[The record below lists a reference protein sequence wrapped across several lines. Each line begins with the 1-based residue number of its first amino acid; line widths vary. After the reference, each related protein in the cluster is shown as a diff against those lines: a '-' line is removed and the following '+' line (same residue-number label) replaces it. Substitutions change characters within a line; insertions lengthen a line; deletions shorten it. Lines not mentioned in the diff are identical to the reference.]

1 MIVSPLT
8 NLLLSVLPSMAKI
21 ETVCALATAVGQGG
35 IGVVRISGPLASDIA
50 SQVLRTN
57 IEPRYAYYGSFY
69 GSDGVEIDKG
79 VAIYFPN
86 PHSYTGEDVLE
97 LQGHGGMSVM
107 RHLLEAAVSLGARLA
122 EPGEFS
128 KRAFLNGKMDLVQAE
143 AVQDLIQ
150 ASSDQSARCAIRS
163 LSGEFS
169 DKINHLLMAM
179 INLRVFVEAT
189 IDFSDEEIDFLA
201 NHEVSEKLEN
211 LACELTEILECANQ
225 GVLLRDGIHVAIA
238 GKPNAG
244 KSSLLNALTE
254 RPSAIVTAIAG
265 TTRDVLKETIH
276 INGMPLHIIDTAGLH
291 QSEDIVEQEGIR
303 RAHAEIDN
311 ADVVLLVYDAKDKAP
326 DHSILP
332 FEVVNKPIIEI
343 RNKIDLLNERS
354 NSHNNEG
361 FINISLS
368 AKSKEGVG
376 LLKQSL
382 ADVAGYHPVGDG
394 LVLSRKR
401 HIMAIESTLEF
412 VENAI
417 AQLEAG
423 ASELVAEDLR
433 QASIFLGSI
442 TGEFTSDDL
451 LGEIFSS
458 FCIGK

>member
-1 MIVSPLT
+1 MVSG
-8 NLLLSVLPSMAKI
+8 
-21 ETVCALATAVGQGG
+21 ETICALATAVGQGG
-35 IGVVRISGPLASDIA
+35 VGIVRISGPLALNIA
-50 SQVLRTN
+50 SQVLRRDL
-57 IEPRYAYYGSFY
+57 EPRYAYYGSFY
-69 GSDGVEIDKG
+69 DAEGKEIDKG

-97 LQGHGGMSVM
+97 LQGHGGMGVM
-107 RHLLEAAVSLGARLA
+107 HHLLEVACALGARLA

-150 ASSDQSARCAIRS
+150 ASSSQSVRCAIRS

-169 DKINHLLMAM
+169 AKINQLLTAL

-201 NHEVSEKLEN
+201 SHEVAEKLDN

-225 GVLLRDGIHVAIA
+225 GALLRDGIHVAIA

-276 INGMPLHIIDTAGLH
+276 INGIPLHIIDTAGLH

-311 ADVVLLVYDAKDKAP
+311 ADVVLLVYDAKDGSA
-326 DHSILP
+326 DRLILP
-332 FEVVNKPIIEI
+332 AEVVNKPTIEI
-343 RNKIDLLNERS
+343 RNKIDLMEEQPRS
-354 NSHNNEG
+354 DNIKDRAS
-361 FINISLS
+361 ISLS

-376 LLKQSL
+376 LLKRALSDL
-382 ADVAGYHPVGDG
+382 AGYRPVGDG
-394 LVLSRKR
+394 LVLARKR
-401 HIMAIESTLEF
+401 HVIAIESTLEF

-417 AQLEAG
+417 TQLEAG

-433 QASIFLGSI
+433 QASISLGSV
-442 TGEFTSDDL
+442 TGEFGSDDL